1 MNYVYRVLKDG
12 KWVDLSTL
20 PPDEQVAIKKKL
32 TEKIALAIGEA
43 QARRSS

>member
-1 MNYVYRVLKDG
+1 MKYVYKIFKDG
-12 KWVDLSTL
+12 KWVDISTL
-20 PPDEQVAIKKKL
+20 PSDEQTSVKKKL